1 MILTSCGPLDPS
13 LELELHGLLLQF
25 SSPTDHFMAFG
36 RSSPDLSTRLASLL
50 QDKGVPPEVVE
61 QRAADTVKTLG
72 TQVVSEALATSNP
85 WATLKSLASR
95 PSSRMR
101 LVKDYELKDYIN
113 QKATTKH
120 GAHIPKA
127 KGKKQVSPAAP
138 LPPVDPN
145 TLQLIANTFVDDDG
159 DDELPQL
166 PFHEVNKNAHG
177 LAFCT
182 LRQAQPFLD
191 DPTTISATT
200 LGLLITSEMNC
211 DHGAPHHV
219 TLMRFPALS
228 TATDEPMLIQGT
240 LLTLSDGAI
249 HRKTEDVPDLPV
261 SSTDIIK
268 LQVHRDEIQLDW
280 PQFLKGPIR
289 ALLQMIPALRLCQ
302 GQHCGV
308 DCPLYHPPLDEEVPG
323 LILDIWARN
332 FCNHNG
338 KITKADLAAY
348 FQALLRVPSVALEH
362 LLRIN
367 VEGIYMEPRASS
379 ARGPHPD
386 FSVIWLPG
394 LQLEQALHRLRT
406 CDHGLSLAKMNQ
418 RFGIR
423 VKTVHEQQTYQALR
437 TEDQY
442 VAVQVKQIYVIFP
455 LPHGLTRHQVS
466 KLLEAWQWKAKP
478 LQTTKGTHQGQGWA
492 VGSDSPPPS
501 KVLRGFNR
509 DLLITL
515 QKEIGSTASA
525 TPVVA
530 SERTRRFLKEGAGSS
545 NDDPWHNGADP
556 CANLRPIA
564 STTTHSAAPA
574 RRMEQLQERDH
585 PRRGEA
591 TGSTCSIWI
600 GIVPG

>member
-1 MILTSCGPLDPS
+1 M
-13 LELELHGLLLQF
+13 
-25 SSPTDHFMAFG
+25 
-36 RSSPDLSTRLASLL
+36 
-50 QDKGVPPEVVE
+50 
-61 QRAADTVKTLG
+61 
-72 TQVVSEALATSNP
+72 
-85 WATLKSLASR
+85 
-95 PSSRMR
+95 
-101 LVKDYELKDYIN
+101 
-113 QKATTKH
+113 
-120 GAHIPKA
+120 
-127 KGKKQVSPAAP
+127 
-138 LPPVDPN
+138 DPN

-159 DDELPQL
+159 DELPQL
-166 PFHEVNKNAHG
+166 PFHEVSKDAHG

-219 TLMRFPALS
+219 TLMRFPALC

-268 LQVHRDEIQLDW
+268 LQVHRDEIQVDW

-289 ALLQMIPALRLCQ
+289 ALRQMIPALRLCQ

-338 KITKADLAAY
+338 KLTKADLAAY

-437 TEDQY
+437 PEDQY

-556 CANLRPIA
+556 WANLRPIA

-574 RRMEQLQERDH
+574 RRMEQLQETIREEVKQQVQHAPPGLELSRADSTIQRLQVNITELQAQGAQFQTWFQEAGQRMNATEQQLHQLQGVVEQQGHHVSQQIDMIQQEVDNKTQILQSSLQGSLAAMQRDFDASLDE
-585 PRRGEA
+585 RLSNRFDRIESMLAKKSRTEA
-591 TGSTCSIWI
+591 
-600 GIVPG
+600 